1 MSEHNLK
8 IAPVYFDAVADGS
21 KTVELRKDDRGYD
34 VDDTLVLREFQPAH
48 WCHGE
53 WIDAHYTG
61 RECRAVVTHITTG
74 DDWLQP
80 GIVALSIQT
89 EDSARRLEALERLY
103 TASQSWLAFH
113 TGGEE
118 AFDHINDS
126 EALMAHIYE
135 MKRREKVI
143 QQVVNDLTELS
154 RKGVENDD

>member
-80 GIVALSIQT
+80 GIVALSICT
-89 EDSARRLEALERLY
+89 EASRKRTEALERLWEAAKWRKWGWY
-103 TASQSWLAFH
+103 ESPRDDFEKALDELARL
-113 TGGEE
+113 E
-118 AFDHINDS
+118 AD
-126 EALMAHIYE
+126 
-135 MKRREKVI
+135 
-143 QQVVNDLTELS
+143 T
-154 RKGVENDD
+154 